1 MRKVLAPILVVIF
14 LVSFSSSLFA
24 LTAGQVIKNIHN
36 FSERQWSK
44 VNDLT
49 IVVPMGTSYIK
60 KTKIEGKVVYKTR
73 TEMMGNVTIYDGVYQ
88 WSIDPMTGKPKKEKV
103 EYDPRQTWSWGN
115 LKAEN
120 AQHGG
125 MDNVGGKKAHKL
137 IIKDMFEAMGTS
149 AMLPKGMGELKAK
162 GKIWVD
168 AKNWVVLKMQTT
180 SEYGGRKTTTT
191 TEWKDYRKVKG
202 MLIPYTAVTKTD
214 MPDFPGQ
221 ESEINIQE
229 VKVNTGLSGDLFDGT
244 KLKPGKPMYQ
254 IPRQY

>member
-1 MRKVLAPILVVIF
+1 MKKVLTLILVVIF
-14 LVSFSSSLFA
+14 LVSLSTSLLA
-24 LTAGQVIKNIHN
+24 MNSEQVIKNLHQAY
-36 FSERQWSK
+36 EKQWSK

-49 IVVPMGTSYIK
+49 VVVPMGTSYIK
-60 KTKIEGKVVYKTR
+60 KAKIGDKVVYKTR
-73 TEMMGNVTIYDGVYQ
+73 IEMMGNVTIYDGVYQ
-88 WSIDPMTGKPKKEKV
+88 WSVDPMTGKPKKEKP

-115 LKAEN
+115 LKPEN
-120 AQHGG
+120 AQYGG
-125 MDNVGGKKAHKL
+125 MDNVGGKGAHKL

-149 AMLPKGMGELKAK
+149 AMVPKGMGELKAK

-168 AKNWVVLKMQTT
+168 AKNWVVLKMETT
-180 SEYGGRKTTTT
+180 SEYGGRKTTST

-221 ESEINIQE
+221 EREISIQE
-229 VKVNTGLSGDLFDGT
+229 VKINTGLSDNLFDGT

-254 IPRQY
+254 MPKQY